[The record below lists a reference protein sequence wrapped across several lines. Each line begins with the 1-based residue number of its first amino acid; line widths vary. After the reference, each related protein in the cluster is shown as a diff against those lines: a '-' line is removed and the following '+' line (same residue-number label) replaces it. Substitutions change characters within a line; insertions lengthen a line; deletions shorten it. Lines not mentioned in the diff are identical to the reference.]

1 MDTELRRGF
10 WLADRHVAPLHGEIA
25 GQSGRQRVHPKA
37 MEVLLCLARSP
48 GKVVGRQRLIDAVW
62 HGVPASHV
70 ALTHCISD
78 LRHLLGDDPHRP
90 TFIETVPKQGYR
102 LLVPVTPTQEQR
114 PIPETESLG
123 SGNGFIA
130 ELRRRKVFRVA
141 AAYAVLAWLIIQV
154 AETTFDPLG
163 IPLWGQTLVIVILL
177 LGFPVAIA
185 LAWALELTNEG
196 IALDTRSMARRHN
209 VLMLAVIVIA
219 FGIGAFYLIDAGDQ
233 PSAETD
239 AEEETPMPASQPNS
253 IAVIPFISIGT
264 DMQNA
269 AFADG
274 LAEELLNLLSQL
286 DELQVAARTS
296 SFYFRNKDIELAEL
310 SARLGVNHIL
320 GGTVRRNG
328 NEMRV
333 RAELIDA
340 TTGFEIWS
348 DTYDRQLDDIFSM
361 QSEIAR
367 AVVDQLELALSTE
380 SEAELQR
387 TPTSSV
393 RAYDLY
399 LQARGLRRQAIGQ
412 AGLNAALEMFNRALR
427 IDPDFAE
434 AHAGVCE
441 TYLDKYDDSH
451 AIENFTAAEGA
462 CRRAL
467 TFETTAAA
475 VYTALGELYLHSGQ
489 PIDAEREFRLAIERK
504 LDDVDAHV
512 GLAEALASRRQF
524 EEAEAAFKRAI
535 ALEPGYWGGYAALG
549 RFHASR
555 GDFVEAAESYRRVT
569 ELMPDNAVAFSQLGG
584 TLVQQGE
591 FAAAARAFEQ
601 SLELAPG
608 YSAYSNTGAMYYYLG
623 EFDKSVKYLEQAVRL
638 APEVHWL
645 SGNLAASYRFSPG
658 DEAKAVT
665 TYERAVELAR
675 RHLEVNPK
683 DGDAWA
689 DLSLYLVN
697 LGRLDEARATMD
709 RALGLSPDGPRV
721 HYYAALLHSTVGET
735 EAAFAELERAVS
747 LGYDPAFLA
756 ADPELSG
763 LREDDRFDRLFRN
776 SANESSVN
784 RRSEP
789 KEN

>member
-25 GQSGRQRVHPKA
+25 GQAGRQRVHPKA

-48 GKVVGRQRLIDAVW
+48 GKVVARQRLIEAVW
-62 HGVPASHV
+62 NGAPASQV
-70 ALTHCISD
+70 ALTHCISE
-78 LRHLLGDDPHRP
+78 LRHLLGDDPHHPR
-90 TFIETVPKQGYR
+90 FIQTVPKQGYR
-102 LLVPVTPTQEQR
+102 LIVPVTPTQEQQ
-114 PIPETESLG
+114 PIPVMGPVDSD
-123 SGNGFIA
+123 NGFFA

-154 AETTFDPLG
+154 AETTFVPLG

-185 LAWALELTNEG
+185 MAWALELTPQG
-196 IALDTRSMARRHN
+196 VMLDSRTMGRRHN
-209 VLMLAVIVIA
+209 LLMLVAIMLA
-219 FGIGAFYLIDAGDQ
+219 FGTGALYLLDAKDQ
-233 PSAETD
+233 SSAETD
-239 AEEETPMPASQPNS
+239 AEAELAMPAAQANS

-274 LAEELLNLLSQL
+274 LAEELLNLLAQL
-286 DELQVAARTS
+286 DELKVAARTS
-296 SFYFRNKDIELAEL
+296 SFYFRNKDIEIAEM

-333 RAELIDA
+333 RTELIDA

-348 DTYDRQLDDIFSM
+348 NTYDRQLDDIFAM

-367 AVVDQLELALSTE
+367 AVVDQLELVLSTE
-380 SEAELQR
+380 SEAELER

-412 AGLNAALEMFNRALR
+412 AGLDAALEMFNRALR

-441 TYLDKYDDSH
+441 TYLDKYDDSY
-451 AIENFTAAEGA
+451 AIENFTAAELA

-475 VYTALGELYLHSGQ
+475 VHTALGQLYLHSGQ
-489 PIDAEREFRLAIERK
+489 AVAAEREFRLAIERK
-504 LDDVDAHV
+504 LDAVDAHV

-524 EEAEAAFKRAI
+524 VAAEAAFKRAI

-549 RFHASR
+549 RFQVSR
-555 GDFVEAAESYRRVT
+555 GQFAEAAESYRRVT
-569 ELMPDNAVAFSQLGG
+569 ELMPDNAVAFSQLGA
-584 TLVQQGE
+584 TLVQQAE
-591 FAAAARAFEQ
+591 FAAAARAFER
-601 SLELAPG
+601 SVELAPG

-623 EFDKSVKYLEQAVRL
+623 HFDKSVKYLEQAVRL

-645 SGNLAASYRFSPG
+645 SGNLAASYRFST
-658 DEAKAVT
+658 DHQAKAVA
-665 TYERAVELAR
+665 TYERAVDLAR

-697 LGRLDEARATMD
+697 LGKLDEARAAMD
-709 RALGLSPDGPRV
+709 RALRLSPEGPTV
-721 HYYAALLHSTVGET
+721 HYYAALLHSTVGEL

-756 ADPELSG
+756 ADPELRS
-763 LREDDRFDRLFRN
+763 LRKDDRFGKLFRIP
-776 SANESSVN
+776 VN
-784 RRSEP
+784 QDEVNVRSDA